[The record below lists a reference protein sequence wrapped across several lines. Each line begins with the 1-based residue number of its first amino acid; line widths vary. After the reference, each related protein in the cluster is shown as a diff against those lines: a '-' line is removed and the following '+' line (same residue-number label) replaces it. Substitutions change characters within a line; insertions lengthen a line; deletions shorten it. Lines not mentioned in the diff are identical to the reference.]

1 MSALPQPQPGVSD
14 AATTTYFTHVA
25 SPQEMA
31 AQHHAVTTWQA
42 WQELSQAL
50 EPVLMRPTAC
60 PQFVGTLDVLA
71 RRLHQLTQQD
81 QDLAILHLVC
91 PSDDKI
97 SRYSTLHAIHTA
109 MLISLI
115 AQRKEWGEPRA
126 LLGIQAAL
134 TMNLSLMQLQLE
146 LAAQQAPLSE
156 AQRNE
161 VHDHPLKSRRMLV
174 ELGVDHP
181 DWLQA
186 VAEHH
191 EQSDGK
197 GYPLGIDTPHPLAD
211 AIHTCDLFGA
221 KLSPRVGRA
230 SLLSPRAAAEI
241 FRQRS
246 VGYFGA
252 TIIREL
258 GLYPP
263 GCLVELASGEQAVVV
278 RRMPDQNAPDVVVLR
293 DQFGSPLDTLVRS
306 HTRRDSGRH
315 IVSASLDQSW
325 SPGALLPGILAL
337 A

>member
-1 MSALPQPQPGVSD
+1 MSALPLPHPLTHGD
-14 AATTTYFTHVA
+14 ASATFFTHVA
-25 SPQEMA
+25 SLQEVA

-42 WQELSQAL
+42 WQALSQAL
-50 EPVLMRPTAC
+50 EPVLMQPAAC
-60 PQFVGTLDVLA
+60 ARFVSTVEQLA
-71 RRLHQLTQQD
+71 KRLHELTQLD

-97 SRYSTLHAIHTA
+97 SRYSTLHAMHTA

-115 AQRKEWGEPRA
+115 AQRKEWGDARA
-126 LLGIQAAL
+126 ALGIQAAL
-134 TMNLSLMQLQLE
+134 TMNLSLMHLQLE
-146 LAAQQAPLSE
+146 LASQQGPLSE

-161 VHDHPLKSRRMLV
+161 VHDHPLKSRRMLA
-174 ELGVDHP
+174 ELGVDQA

-211 AIHTCDLFGA
+211 AIHTCDIFGA

-246 VGYFGA
+246 VGYFAA
-252 TIIREL
+252 TLIR
-258 GLYPP
+258 
-263 GCLVELASGEQAVVV
+263 
-278 RRMPDQNAPDVVVLR
+278 
-293 DQFGSPLDTLVRS
+293 
-306 HTRRDSGRH
+306 
-315 IVSASLDQSW
+315 
-325 SPGALLPGILAL
+325 AL
-337 A
+337 